1 MFFVNL
7 HGETATFLLGSRGL
21 ISLFPY
27 KSYHCTL
34 SLLLFATTAAFLS
47 YLLQTKD
54 CPVSTISDR
63 PKMASG
69 RLSSGGGGGG
79 YGSISHSDGSN
90 TVEFQQ
96 PASTTV
102 SFFLKCPSSYD

>member
-21 ISLFPY
+21 ISLLPIQVI
-27 KSYHCTL
+27 
-34 SLLLFATTAAFLS
+34 SLYSLTTPFRYYCCLLS
-47 YLLQTKD
+47 YLLKTKD
-54 CPVSTISDR
+54 CPVSTIADR

-79 YGSISHSDGSN
+79 YGSISHSDASN
-90 TVEFQQ
+90 AVEFQQ
-96 PASTTV
+96 PVSTTV
-102 SFFLKCPSSYD
+102 SPIKCPSNSDS